1 MRYNTKLYKVLA
13 FTGWA
18 QDHLA
23 DLLDIS
29 TPTIN
34 AWVNGKSE
42 PHKKHQATIDNIY
55 EQMVAP
61 YVCELEQ
68 KADEIEKEILQQKI
82 KDLAKDN
89 TCGAE

>member
-1 MRYNTKLYKVLA
+1 MKYTTKLYKVLA
-13 FTGWA
+13 FTGWT

-34 AWVNGKSE
+34 SWVNGKSE
-42 PHKKHQATIDNIY
+42 PRQNHAAMIDEIY
-55 EQMVAP
+55 DHLVTP

-68 KADEIEKEILQQKI
+68 KADEIERKILRQKI
-82 KDLAKDN
+82 RDLPNDN
-89 TCGAE
+89 AC